1 VTSEAHESARIL
13 GSLRSENGKGVVR
26 MEDRFDAGIEDVW
39 SALTDPSRLSQWY
52 GEVEGDLRLGG
63 AYRAHVF
70 ATGSE
75 INGRVEACEPHLAV
89 LSVGHPAAFGAA
101 GFAQREKSW
110 YMLLF
115 QFEGVAERWLSD
127 NEWENFR
134 SWGHHPDAMATIA
147 ELESNGSLTP
157 GLNFYRANIT
167 PESWAGSGIELPIV
181 QAPTMGVW
189 STGDMALTEAQM
201 LDSAAQVAGTWRYER
216 LDDVGHWL
224 QLEAPDAVNAL
235 LVDFLPA

>member
-1 VTSEAHESARIL
+1 MTSEAHESARIL

-127 NEWENFR
+127 NEWANFR
-134 SWGHHPDAMATIA
+134 AWARHPDADEVIA
-147 ELESNGSLTP
+147 ELEAGSLTP
-157 GLNFYRANIT
+157 GLSWYRAIVP
-167 PESWAGSGIELPIV
+167 PESLLAPRLELPPV
-181 QAPTMGVW
+181 PAPTMGVW
-189 STGDMALTEAQM
+189 SSGDIALTEAQM
-201 LDSAAQVAGTWRYER
+201 TGSAERVSGKWRYEV
-216 LDDVGHWL
+216 LPGVGHWM

-235 LVDFLPA
+235 LTDFLPT